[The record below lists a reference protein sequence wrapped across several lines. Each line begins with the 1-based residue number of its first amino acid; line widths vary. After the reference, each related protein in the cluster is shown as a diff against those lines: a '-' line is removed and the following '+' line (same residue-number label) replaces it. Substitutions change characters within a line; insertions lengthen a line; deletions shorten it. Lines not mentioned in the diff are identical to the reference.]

1 MKTPLITTTLA
12 SKLLLGLFIATVGFN
27 AAACKW
33 TDVACKTKEAAKSVT
48 DTANTAAKSATD
60 TANHVNGTAVVSTPV
75 VSTVGAHPLLAQPF
89 NPQVGPKLLAT
100 VDQMTAT
107 LAAVTA
113 PVQAAAALAKILQIW
128 PTYLQLD
135 KDFTTQLEQ
144 IAANQQVG
152 KKTSDMASVETA
164 MTTGLAVKGAA
175 LDAELLRLSKL
186 PLAAADM
193 AALQNLRK
201 ALAE

>member
-1 MKTPLITTTLA
+1 MKPLNTMRLSALTLA
-12 SKLLLGLFIATVGFN
+12 ALLPFAVAAQSQPAPAPNAKIAVP
-27 AAACKW
+27 K
-33 TDVACKTKEAAKSVT
+33 
-48 DTANTAAKSATD
+48 
-60 TANHVNGTAVVSTPV
+60 P
-75 VSTVGAHPLLAQPF
+75 HPLLAQPF